1 MFMGE
6 YNHTLDPKNRI
17 IVPAKFREDLGD
29 TFIMSAGFDGCLY
42 LTPKDTWDAFTQK
55 LAALPFTAETR
66 KLQRHFMRNSMECE
80 PDKQGRILIPQNLK
94 EFAGL
99 EKEAVMI
106 GSITKIE
113 LWSKEKLDSMD
124 DAEGSNEAAEKLFAE
139 YSLSF

>member
-1 MFMGE
+1 MGE

-17 IVPAKFREDLGD
+17 IVPAKFRDDLGD

-42 LTPKDTWDAFTQK
+42 LTPKETWDAFTQK

-99 EKEAVMI
+99 EKDAVMI

-113 LWSKEKLDSMD
+113 LWSKEKLDNMD
-124 DAEGSNEAAEKLFAE
+124 DEEGTNDAAEKLFSE
-139 YSLSF
+139 YNLSF

>member
-1 MFMGE
+1 MGE

>member
-1 MFMGE
+1 MGE

-113 LWSKEKLDSMD
+113 LWSKEKLDSID